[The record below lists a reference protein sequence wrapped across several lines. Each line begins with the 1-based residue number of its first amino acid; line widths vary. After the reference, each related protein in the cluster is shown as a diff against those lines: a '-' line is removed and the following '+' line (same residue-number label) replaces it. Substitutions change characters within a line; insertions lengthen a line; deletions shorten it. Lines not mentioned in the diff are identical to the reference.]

1 MFNYIAYLM
10 NNIGSLFV
18 DQKIDL
24 LQDIVDS
31 ITTFPIFSTETK
43 IKSYQK

>member
-1 MFNYIAYLM
+1 MFNYMAYLI
-10 NNIGSLFV
+10 NNLGLLFV
-18 DQKIDL
+18 DQKIGL
-24 LQDIVDS
+24 RQDIVDS